1 MAAPTMSRVLVRRA
15 GMFHTNAGPAI
26 APNTTTAKNR
36 PLSRAYAISTVSASR
51 SFWLRRPSLAVME
64 ALSHGSRGL
73 RTSVGPPHAAVFAVP
88 AGAFHRVIVSVP
100 GQAVVR
106 DIEEQYEAARA
117 QDLAPSVSLDV
128 AVGLLGEE

>member
-1 MAAPTMSRVLVRRA
+1 
-15 GMFHTNAGPAI
+15 
-26 APNTTTAKNR
+26 
-36 PLSRAYAISTVSASR
+36 
-51 SFWLRRPSLAVME
+51 ME